1 MAKTAIVAAPNEN
14 GVVAQVKS
22 WPLKIKTFYNDVRV
36 EMKKV
41 TTPSRKEVQSTTVVV
56 IITVFLFGAY
66 FWLVDTAIGHSL
78 DVLLR
83 KMVNR

>member
-1 MAKTAIVAAPNEN
+1 MAKTAAVSAPSEN

-22 WPLKIKTFYNDVRV
+22 WPERIKTFYNDVRV

-41 TTPSRKEVQSTTVVV
+41 TTPSRKEVQSTTLVV

-66 FWLVDTAIGHSL
+66 FWIVDTILGKSL
-78 DVLLR
+78 DVLYHRLIAH
-83 KMVNR
+83 